1 MKDFLIAA
9 SVALIV
15 LTSID
20 AYFFGGR
27 YLSAASTVSS
37 RIVSSFTR

>member
-27 YLSAASTVSS
+27 YVSAASTFTS
-37 RIVSSFTR
+37 RIVSGLTR

>member
-27 YLSAASTVSS
+27 YVSAATTVSS
-37 RIVSSFTR
+37 KIVSSLAR

>member
-20 AYFFGGR
+20 VYFFGGR
-27 YLSAASTVSS
+27 YVATATAVSS